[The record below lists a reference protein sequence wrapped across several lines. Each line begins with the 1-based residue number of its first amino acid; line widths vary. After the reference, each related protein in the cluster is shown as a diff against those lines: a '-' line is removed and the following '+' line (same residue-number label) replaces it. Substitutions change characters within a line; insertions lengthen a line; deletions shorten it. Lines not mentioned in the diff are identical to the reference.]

1 MPSPRQNLGQQ
12 GEDSAVALLARHGLH
27 PLARNYRCRMGEID
41 IITLDGDTLV
51 FVEVRQRAHDRQGG
65 AAASVTGRKQRRL
78 IRAAEYFL
86 LRNPQHGLRPC
97 RFDVIALDGDAPA
110 DWIRDAFRV
119 PSP

>member
-1 MPSPRQNLGQQ
+1 MVIPWSSWRYANVPMTGK
-12 GEDSAVALLARHGLH
+12 
-27 PLARNYRCRMGEID
+27 
-41 IITLDGDTLV
+41 
-51 FVEVRQRAHDRQGG
+51 GG
-65 AAASVTGRKQRRL
+65 AAASITGRKQKRL

-97 RFDVIALDGDAPA
+97 RFDVVALDGDAPA

>member
-12 GEDSAVALLARHGLH
+12 GEDSAVAHG
-27 PLARNYRCRMGEID
+27 
-41 IITLDGDTLV
+41 
-51 FVEVRQRAHDRQGG
+51 RQGG

>member
-1 MPSPRQNLGQQ
+1 MPSPRQQVGQQ
-12 GEDSAVALLARHGLH
+12 GEDSAVALLAVHGL
-27 PLARNYRCRMGEID
+27 PTLARNYRCRMGEID
-41 IITLDGDTLV
+41 IILLDGETLV
-51 FVEVRQRAHDRQGG
+51 FVEVRQRTHDRQGG
-65 AAASVTGRKQRRL
+65 AAASVTVRKQRRL

-97 RFDVIALDGDAPA
+97 RFDVIALDGHTSA

>member
-1 MPSPRQNLGQQ
+1 M
-12 GEDSAVALLARHGLH
+12 
-27 PLARNYRCRMGEID
+27 
-41 IITLDGDTLV
+41 
-51 FVEVRQRAHDRQGG
+51 
-65 AAASVTGRKQRRL
+65 

-97 RFDVIALDGDAPA
+97 RFDVVALDGDAPA

>member
-1 MPSPRQNLGQQ
+1 MPSPRQISGQQ
-12 GEDSAVALLARHGLH
+12 GEDRAIALLAGHGLH
-27 PLARNYRCRMGEID
+27 PLTRNYRCRMGEID

-51 FVEVRQRAHDRQGG
+51 FVEVRQRAHKRQGG
-65 AAASVTGRKQRRL
+65 AAASITGRKQKRL

-97 RFDVIALDGDAPA
+97 RFDVVALDGAAPA